1 MRIENEGEKIGEK
14 IDFMSVWL
22 ERMRE
27 WKIGRTQAFFSSPT
41 KILSPQFEEKI
52 DKK

>member
-1 MRIENEGEKIGEK
+1 MRIENEGEKSGEK

-27 WKIGRTQAFFSSPT
+27 RKIGRTRVLF
-41 KILSPQFEEKI
+41 
-52 DKK
+52 